1 MNKKILI
8 PFIILTSFFFISNVK
23 AASSSYN
30 IKQSEFEKIFYD
42 KNNLTDSEKEKLNH
56 AYQYFNVDFE
66 NDYYIAFLYTSGN
79 KKSVIIYKWNKS
91 STYIK
96 PLSLGIS
103 LINNTYDRFLL
114 YLNTNE
120 ENSYKEKYYHLYD
133 DSIGNG
139 TGCFHSKGLNLRGV
153 DISKTFQIL
162 ETNSSILFTD
172 TAYNDSIYK
181 PYKYLNINN
190 EDDDLCLKTFS
201 NGNIIFNENG
211 INIQPPKP
219 EISLLRSENEV
230 LANEILSTTIY
241 IKFSIFDTSKY
252 TYYWKS
258 KLETEWN
265 EITDDLYNGI
275 DGTDEFDYTSTFND
289 TVYFKVVRNSD
300 NEVVSA
306 LTHTFANISEK
317 MPYVTFTTD
326 VPNYCNVNGVTACK
340 GVRAHIINY
349 DPLRHN
355 AYYSLDD
362 ETFEPFYPNIEDDYE
377 VYQVFTHNTNWH
389 LKFEDKVSKKKVL
402 FSFNVNGVSS
412 EYDTSTPNVKFED
425 KLRKVKDTNGNFS
438 HYVMDVN
445 AFIYA
450 FNTDNY
456 NYYYSTDSGQNF
468 QELRDYSVY
477 ATDIV
482 KVPFIF
488 KDDARLIIRVTD
500 KNGNLVNDFPYQVEF
515 TKKVEET
522 DKQDNFLT
530 KIFNSAKQK
539 FPIFDQMYN
548 LYKTYLGMEFKD
560 EKPPIPKVNLSFLGI
575 NQEYEVI
582 DYTFYDKYR
591 ETAFN
596 FVKLGLAIYTM
607 LKLYKIVKSYF
618 GGGK

>member
-23 AASSSYN
+23 ADPGSKEYWKGNTISVNTDNGTYVIPNRSDTYSDFFMIYWSETNYFVYWYN
-30 IKQSEFEKIFYD
+30 YVD
-42 KNNLTDSEKEKLNH
+42 KNTVKLKINNSLDLYVYSKSVAYKHGNQDGMYEAFINEKEDSFLWTFWSGIPKIIATTRDLYSNDEVYKK
-56 AYQYFNVDFE
+56 ANV
-66 NDYYIAFLYTSGN
+66 S
-79 KKSVIIYKWNKS
+79 
-91 STYIK
+91 
-96 PLSLGIS
+96 LS
-103 LINNTYDRFLL
+103 
-114 YLNTNE
+114 
-120 ENSYKEKYYHLYD
+120 
-133 DSIGNG
+133 
-139 TGCFHSKGLNLRGV
+139 
-153 DISKTFQIL
+153 
-162 ETNSSILFTD
+162 
-172 TAYNDSIYK
+172 
-181 PYKYLNINN
+181 
-190 EDDDLCLKTFS
+190 
-201 NGNIIFNENG
+201 
-211 INIQPPKP
+211 PK
-219 EISLLRSENEV
+219 ISLLRSENEV

-289 TVYFKVVRNSD
+289 TVYFKIVRNSD

-317 MPYVTFTTD
+317 MPYVTFTSD
-326 VPNYCNVNGVTACK
+326 VPDYCNVNGVTACK

-402 FSFNVNGVSS
+402 FSFNVKGVSS

-468 QELRDYSVY
+468 QELRDYSIY

-500 KNGNLVNDFPYQVEF
+500 KNGNLVNDFPYQIEF

>member
-23 AASSSYN
+23 ADPGSKEYWKGNTISVNTDNGTYVIPNRSDTYSDFFMIYWSETNYFVYWYN
-30 IKQSEFEKIFYD
+30 YVD
-42 KNNLTDSEKEKLNH
+42 KNTVKLKINNSLDLYVYSKSVAYKHGNQDGMYEAFINEKEDSFLWTFWSGIPKIIATTRDLYSNDEVYKK
-56 AYQYFNVDFE
+56 ANV
-66 NDYYIAFLYTSGN
+66 S
-79 KKSVIIYKWNKS
+79 
-91 STYIK
+91 
-96 PLSLGIS
+96 LS
-103 LINNTYDRFLL
+103 
-114 YLNTNE
+114 
-120 ENSYKEKYYHLYD
+120 
-133 DSIGNG
+133 
-139 TGCFHSKGLNLRGV
+139 
-153 DISKTFQIL
+153 
-162 ETNSSILFTD
+162 
-172 TAYNDSIYK
+172 
-181 PYKYLNINN
+181 
-190 EDDDLCLKTFS
+190 
-201 NGNIIFNENG
+201 
-211 INIQPPKP
+211 PK
-219 EISLLRSENEV
+219 ISLLRSENEV

-317 MPYVTFTTD
+317 MPYVTFTSD
-326 VPNYCNVNGVTACK
+326 VPDYCNVNGVTACK

-402 FSFNVNGVSS
+402 FSFNVKGVSS

-468 QELRDYSVY
+468 QELRDYSIY

>member
-23 AASSSYN
+23 ADPGSKEYWKGNTISVNTDNGTYVIPNRSDTYSDFFMIYWSETNYFVYWYN
-30 IKQSEFEKIFYD
+30 YVD
-42 KNNLTDSEKEKLNH
+42 KNTVKLKINNSLDLYVYSKSVAYKHGNQDGMYEAFINEKEDSFLWTFWSGIPKIIATTRDLYSNDEVYKK
-56 AYQYFNVDFE
+56 ANV
-66 NDYYIAFLYTSGN
+66 S
-79 KKSVIIYKWNKS
+79 
-91 STYIK
+91 
-96 PLSLGIS
+96 LS
-103 LINNTYDRFLL
+103 
-114 YLNTNE
+114 
-120 ENSYKEKYYHLYD
+120 
-133 DSIGNG
+133 
-139 TGCFHSKGLNLRGV
+139 
-153 DISKTFQIL
+153 
-162 ETNSSILFTD
+162 
-172 TAYNDSIYK
+172 
-181 PYKYLNINN
+181 
-190 EDDDLCLKTFS
+190 
-201 NGNIIFNENG
+201 
-211 INIQPPKP
+211 PK
-219 EISLLRSENEV
+219 ISLLRSENEV

-317 MPYVTFTTD
+317 MPYVTFTSD
-326 VPNYCNVNGVTACK
+326 VPDYCNVNGVTACK

-389 LKFEDKVSKKKVL
+389 LKFEDKVNKKKVL
-402 FSFNVNGVSS
+402 FSFNVKGVSS

-500 KNGNLVNDFPYQVEF
+500 KNGNLVNDFPYQIEF

>member
-23 AASSSYN
+23 ADPGSKEYWKGNTISVNTDNGTYVIPNRSDTYSDFFMIYWSETNYFVYWYN
-30 IKQSEFEKIFYD
+30 YVD
-42 KNNLTDSEKEKLNH
+42 KNTVKLKINNSLDLYVYSKSVAYKHGNQDGMYEAFINEKEDSFLWTFWSGIPKIIATTRDLYSNDEVYKK
-56 AYQYFNVDFE
+56 ANV
-66 NDYYIAFLYTSGN
+66 S
-79 KKSVIIYKWNKS
+79 
-91 STYIK
+91 
-96 PLSLGIS
+96 LS
-103 LINNTYDRFLL
+103 
-114 YLNTNE
+114 
-120 ENSYKEKYYHLYD
+120 
-133 DSIGNG
+133 
-139 TGCFHSKGLNLRGV
+139 
-153 DISKTFQIL
+153 
-162 ETNSSILFTD
+162 
-172 TAYNDSIYK
+172 
-181 PYKYLNINN
+181 
-190 EDDDLCLKTFS
+190 
-201 NGNIIFNENG
+201 
-211 INIQPPKP
+211 PK
-219 EISLLRSENEV
+219 ISLLRSENEV

-289 TVYFKVVRNSD
+289 TVYFKIVRNSD

-317 MPYVTFTTD
+317 MPYVTFTSD
-326 VPNYCNVNGVTACK
+326 VPDYCNVNGVTACK

-402 FSFNVNGVSS
+402 FSFNVKGVSS

-500 KNGNLVNDFPYQVEF
+500 KNGNLVNDFPYQIEF

>member
-23 AASSSYN
+23 ADPGSKEYWKGNTISVNTDNGTYVIPNRSDTYSDFFMIYWSETNYFVYWYN
-30 IKQSEFEKIFYD
+30 YVD
-42 KNNLTDSEKEKLNH
+42 KNTVKLKINNSLDLYVYSKSVAYKHGNQDGMYEAFINEKEDSFLWTFWSGIPKIIATTRDLYSNDEVYKK
-56 AYQYFNVDFE
+56 ANV
-66 NDYYIAFLYTSGN
+66 S
-79 KKSVIIYKWNKS
+79 
-91 STYIK
+91 
-96 PLSLGIS
+96 LS
-103 LINNTYDRFLL
+103 
-114 YLNTNE
+114 
-120 ENSYKEKYYHLYD
+120 
-133 DSIGNG
+133 
-139 TGCFHSKGLNLRGV
+139 
-153 DISKTFQIL
+153 
-162 ETNSSILFTD
+162 
-172 TAYNDSIYK
+172 
-181 PYKYLNINN
+181 
-190 EDDDLCLKTFS
+190 
-201 NGNIIFNENG
+201 
-211 INIQPPKP
+211 PK
-219 EISLLRSENEV
+219 ISLLRSENEV

-241 IKFSIFDTSKY
+241 IKFSIFDTSNY

-289 TVYFKVVRNSD
+289 TVYFKIVRNSD

-317 MPYVTFTTD
+317 MPYVTFTSD
-326 VPNYCNVNGVTACK
+326 VPDYCNVNGVTACK

-355 AYYSLDD
+355 AYYSLDN

-389 LKFEDKVSKKKVL
+389 LKFEDKISKKKVL
-402 FSFNVNGVSS
+402 FSFNVKGVSS

>member
-23 AASSSYN
+23 ADPGSKEYWKGNTISVNTDNGTYVIPNRSDTYSDFFMIYWSETNYFVYWYN
-30 IKQSEFEKIFYD
+30 YVD
-42 KNNLTDSEKEKLNH
+42 KNTVKLKINNSLDLYVYSKSVAYKHGNQDGMYEAFINEKEDSFLWTFWSGIPKIIATTRDLYSNDEVYKK
-56 AYQYFNVDFE
+56 ANV
-66 NDYYIAFLYTSGN
+66 S
-79 KKSVIIYKWNKS
+79 
-91 STYIK
+91 
-96 PLSLGIS
+96 LS
-103 LINNTYDRFLL
+103 
-114 YLNTNE
+114 
-120 ENSYKEKYYHLYD
+120 
-133 DSIGNG
+133 
-139 TGCFHSKGLNLRGV
+139 
-153 DISKTFQIL
+153 
-162 ETNSSILFTD
+162 
-172 TAYNDSIYK
+172 
-181 PYKYLNINN
+181 
-190 EDDDLCLKTFS
+190 
-201 NGNIIFNENG
+201 
-211 INIQPPKP
+211 PK
-219 EISLLRSENEV
+219 ISLLRSENEV

-306 LTHTFANISEK
+306 LTHTFANINEK
-317 MPYVTFTTD
+317 MPYVTFTSD
-326 VPNYCNVNGVTACK
+326 VPDYCNVNGVTACK

-402 FSFNVNGVSS
+402 FSFNVKGVSS

-468 QELRDYSVY
+468 QELRDYSIY

-500 KNGNLVNDFPYQVEF
+500 KNGNLVNDFPYQIEF

-539 FPIFDQMYN
+539 FPIFDQIYN

-596 FVKLGLAIYTM
+596 FVKLGLAMYTM

>member
-23 AASSSYN
+23 ADPGSKEYWKGNTISVNTDNGTYVIPNRSDTYSDFFMIYWSETNYFVYWYN
-30 IKQSEFEKIFYD
+30 YVD
-42 KNNLTDSEKEKLNH
+42 KNTVKLKINNSLDLYVYSKSVAYKHGNQDGMYEAFINEKEDSFLWTFWSGIPKIIATTRDLYSNDEVYKK
-56 AYQYFNVDFE
+56 ANV
-66 NDYYIAFLYTSGN
+66 S
-79 KKSVIIYKWNKS
+79 
-91 STYIK
+91 
-96 PLSLGIS
+96 LS
-103 LINNTYDRFLL
+103 
-114 YLNTNE
+114 
-120 ENSYKEKYYHLYD
+120 
-133 DSIGNG
+133 
-139 TGCFHSKGLNLRGV
+139 
-153 DISKTFQIL
+153 
-162 ETNSSILFTD
+162 
-172 TAYNDSIYK
+172 
-181 PYKYLNINN
+181 
-190 EDDDLCLKTFS
+190 
-201 NGNIIFNENG
+201 
-211 INIQPPKP
+211 PK
-219 EISLLRSENEV
+219 ISLLRSENEV

-317 MPYVTFTTD
+317 MPYVTFTSD
-326 VPNYCNVNGVTACK
+326 VPDYCNVNGVTACK

-402 FSFNVNGVSS
+402 FSFNVKGVSS

-456 NYYYSTDSGQNF
+456 NYYFSTDSGQNF

-500 KNGNLVNDFPYQVEF
+500 KNGNLVNDFPYQIEF

>member
-23 AASSSYN
+23 ADPGSKEYWKGNTISVNTDNGTYVIPNRSDTYSDFFMIYWSETNYFVYWYN
-30 IKQSEFEKIFYD
+30 YVD
-42 KNNLTDSEKEKLNH
+42 KNTVKLKINNSLDLYVYSKSVAYKHGNQDGMYEAFINEKEDSFLWTFWSGIPKIIATTRDLYSNDEVYKK
-56 AYQYFNVDFE
+56 ANV
-66 NDYYIAFLYTSGN
+66 S
-79 KKSVIIYKWNKS
+79 
-91 STYIK
+91 
-96 PLSLGIS
+96 LS
-103 LINNTYDRFLL
+103 
-114 YLNTNE
+114 
-120 ENSYKEKYYHLYD
+120 
-133 DSIGNG
+133 
-139 TGCFHSKGLNLRGV
+139 
-153 DISKTFQIL
+153 
-162 ETNSSILFTD
+162 
-172 TAYNDSIYK
+172 
-181 PYKYLNINN
+181 
-190 EDDDLCLKTFS
+190 
-201 NGNIIFNENG
+201 
-211 INIQPPKP
+211 PK
-219 EISLLRSENEV
+219 ISLLRSENEV

-317 MPYVTFTTD
+317 MPYVTFTSD
-326 VPNYCNVNGVTACK
+326 VPDYCNVNGVTACK

-402 FSFNVNGVSS
+402 FSFNVKGVSS

-468 QELRDYSVY
+468 QELRDYSIY

-500 KNGNLVNDFPYQVEF
+500 KNGNLVNDFPYQIEF

>member
-23 AASSSYN
+23 ADPGSKEYWKGNTISVNTDNGTYVIPNRSDTYSDFFMIYWSETNYFVYWYN
-30 IKQSEFEKIFYD
+30 YVD
-42 KNNLTDSEKEKLNH
+42 KNTVKLKINNSLDLYVYSKSVAYKHGNQDGMYEAFINEKEDSFLWTFWSGIPKIIATTRDLYSNDEVYKK
-56 AYQYFNVDFE
+56 ANV
-66 NDYYIAFLYTSGN
+66 S
-79 KKSVIIYKWNKS
+79 
-91 STYIK
+91 
-96 PLSLGIS
+96 LS
-103 LINNTYDRFLL
+103 
-114 YLNTNE
+114 
-120 ENSYKEKYYHLYD
+120 
-133 DSIGNG
+133 
-139 TGCFHSKGLNLRGV
+139 
-153 DISKTFQIL
+153 
-162 ETNSSILFTD
+162 
-172 TAYNDSIYK
+172 
-181 PYKYLNINN
+181 
-190 EDDDLCLKTFS
+190 
-201 NGNIIFNENG
+201 
-211 INIQPPKP
+211 PK
-219 EISLLRSENEV
+219 ISLLRSENEV

-317 MPYVTFTTD
+317 MPYVTFTSD
-326 VPNYCNVNGVTACK
+326 VPDYCNVNGVTACK

-402 FSFNVNGVSS
+402 FSFNVKGVSS

-500 KNGNLVNDFPYQVEF
+500 KNGNLVNDFPYQIEF

>member
-23 AASSSYN
+23 ADPGSKEYWTGNTISIKTDVGTYIIPNRSDAYSDFFMVYWSDTNYFVYWYN
-30 IKQSEFEKIFYD
+30 YVDKDTVKLMINNNSLALHIFSKSIAYKHGTQDGMYEAFISE
-42 KNNLTDSEKEKLNH
+42 TGP
-56 AYQYFNVDFE
+56 
-66 NDYYIAFLYTSGN
+66 LYTAWGGIP
-79 KKSVIIYKWNKS
+79 KIIA
-91 STYIK
+91 STR
-96 PLSLGIS
+96 
-103 LINNTYDRFLL
+103 DL
-114 YLNTNE
+114 Y
-120 ENSYKEKYYHLYD
+120 S
-133 DSIGNG
+133 
-139 TGCFHSKGLNLRGV
+139 
-153 DISKTFQIL
+153 
-162 ETNSSILFTD
+162 
-172 TAYNDSIYK
+172 
-181 PYKYLNINN
+181 NN
-190 EDDDLCLKTFS
+190 EVYKKANVSLS
-201 NGNIIFNENG
+201 
-211 INIQPPKP
+211 PK
-219 EISLLRSENEV
+219 ISLLRSENVV
-230 LANEILSTTIY
+230 LTNEILSTTIY
-241 IKFSIFDTSKY
+241 IKFSIFDTSNY

-317 MPYVTFTTD
+317 MPYVTFTSD
-326 VPNYCNVNGVTACK
+326 VPDYCNVNGVTACK

-402 FSFNVNGVSS
+402 FSFNVKGVSS

-500 KNGNLVNDFPYQVEF
+500 KNGNLVNDFPYQIEF

>member
-23 AASSSYN
+23 ADPGSKEYWKGNTISVNTDNGTYVIPNRSDTYSDFFMIYWSETNYFVYWYN
-30 IKQSEFEKIFYD
+30 YVD
-42 KNNLTDSEKEKLNH
+42 KNTVKLKINNSLDLYVYSKSVAYKHGNQDGMYEAFINEKEDSFLWTFWSGIPKIIATTRDLYSNDEVYKK
-56 AYQYFNVDFE
+56 ANV
-66 NDYYIAFLYTSGN
+66 S
-79 KKSVIIYKWNKS
+79 
-91 STYIK
+91 
-96 PLSLGIS
+96 LS
-103 LINNTYDRFLL
+103 
-114 YLNTNE
+114 
-120 ENSYKEKYYHLYD
+120 
-133 DSIGNG
+133 
-139 TGCFHSKGLNLRGV
+139 
-153 DISKTFQIL
+153 
-162 ETNSSILFTD
+162 
-172 TAYNDSIYK
+172 
-181 PYKYLNINN
+181 
-190 EDDDLCLKTFS
+190 
-201 NGNIIFNENG
+201 
-211 INIQPPKP
+211 PK
-219 EISLLRSENEV
+219 ISLLRSENEV

-317 MPYVTFTTD
+317 MPYVTFTSD
-326 VPNYCNVNGVTACK
+326 VPDYCNVNGVTACK

-402 FSFNVNGVSS
+402 FSFNVKGVSS

-450 FNTDNY
+450 FNIDNY
-456 NYYYSTDSGQNF
+456 NYYFSTDSGQNF

-500 KNGNLVNDFPYQVEF
+500 KNGNLVNDFPYQIEF

>member
-23 AASSSYN
+23 ADPGSKEYWKGNTISVNTDNGTYVIPNRSDTYSDFFMIYWSETNYFVYWYN
-30 IKQSEFEKIFYD
+30 YVD
-42 KNNLTDSEKEKLNH
+42 KNTVKLKINNSLDLYVYSKSVAYEHGNQDGMYEAFINEKEDSFLWTFWSGIPKIIATTRDLYSNDEVYKK
-56 AYQYFNVDFE
+56 ANV
-66 NDYYIAFLYTSGN
+66 S
-79 KKSVIIYKWNKS
+79 
-91 STYIK
+91 
-96 PLSLGIS
+96 LS
-103 LINNTYDRFLL
+103 
-114 YLNTNE
+114 
-120 ENSYKEKYYHLYD
+120 
-133 DSIGNG
+133 
-139 TGCFHSKGLNLRGV
+139 
-153 DISKTFQIL
+153 
-162 ETNSSILFTD
+162 
-172 TAYNDSIYK
+172 
-181 PYKYLNINN
+181 
-190 EDDDLCLKTFS
+190 
-201 NGNIIFNENG
+201 
-211 INIQPPKP
+211 PK
-219 EISLLRSENEV
+219 ISLLRSENEV

-317 MPYVTFTTD
+317 MPYVTFTSD
-326 VPNYCNVNGVTACK
+326 VPDYCNVNGVTACK

-402 FSFNVNGVSS
+402 FSFNVKGVSS

-500 KNGNLVNDFPYQVEF
+500 KNGNLVNDFPYQIEF

>member
-1 MNKKILI
+1 
-8 PFIILTSFFFISNVK
+8 
-23 AASSSYN
+23 
-30 IKQSEFEKIFYD
+30 
-42 KNNLTDSEKEKLNH
+42 
-56 AYQYFNVDFE
+56 
-66 NDYYIAFLYTSGN
+66 
-79 KKSVIIYKWNKS
+79 
-91 STYIK
+91 
-96 PLSLGIS
+96 
-103 LINNTYDRFLL
+103 
-114 YLNTNE
+114 
-120 ENSYKEKYYHLYD
+120 
-133 DSIGNG
+133 
-139 TGCFHSKGLNLRGV
+139 
-153 DISKTFQIL
+153 
-162 ETNSSILFTD
+162 
-172 TAYNDSIYK
+172 
-181 PYKYLNINN
+181 
-190 EDDDLCLKTFS
+190 
-201 NGNIIFNENG
+201 
-211 INIQPPKP
+211 
-219 EISLLRSENEV
+219 
-230 LANEILSTTIY
+230 
-241 IKFSIFDTSKY
+241 
-252 TYYWKS
+252 
-258 KLETEWN
+258 
-265 EITDDLYNGI
+265 
-275 DGTDEFDYTSTFND
+275 
-289 TVYFKVVRNSD
+289 
-300 NEVVSA
+300 
-306 LTHTFANISEK
+306 
-317 MPYVTFTTD
+317 MPYVTFTSD
-326 VPNYCNVNGVTACK
+326 VPDYCNVNGVTACK

-389 LKFEDKVSKKKVL
+389 LKFEDKISKKKVL
-402 FSFNVNGVSS
+402 FSFNVKGVSS